1 MVERP
6 ISSNDNETLTVAEGG
21 LAYLIP
27 LLFGLEKDLSKNAS
41 ANFLQAWNPDG
52 NQIDFVDLV
61 IEQLITART
70 MDPVD
75 LSEGLVTALK
85 DQAVSDLLPDA
96 DALQIVN
103 MLNIVRL
110 TGSAS
115 R

>member
-1 MVERP
+1 MP
-6 ISSNDNETLTVAEGG
+6 DKITSSNDNELITGEEGG

-27 LLFGLEKDLSKNAS
+27 LLFGLEKNLSKNAS

-52 NQIDFVDLV
+52 SQIEFVDLV

-75 LSEGLVTALK
+75 LSEGLASALK
-85 DQAVSDLLPDA
+85 DQAVADLLPQA

-103 MLNIVRL
+103 MLNIVKL
-110 TGSAS
+110 TSAGS